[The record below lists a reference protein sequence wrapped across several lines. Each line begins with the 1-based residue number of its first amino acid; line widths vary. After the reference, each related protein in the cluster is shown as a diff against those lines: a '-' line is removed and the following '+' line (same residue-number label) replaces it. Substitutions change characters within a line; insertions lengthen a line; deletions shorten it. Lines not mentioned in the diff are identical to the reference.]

1 MKFLLVIVIVLIS
14 QFTVFAQ
21 DNLSL
26 KDAIEIGLKSNYKI
40 QVAGKNV
47 EIAERNNNWLE
58 AGALPSIKTNATQ
71 SFNWSDNNNPASFIQ
86 GTSQST
92 SLTYGADLNWVLF
105 NGFKVKISKDK
116 LQYLQEQSEGNAAVV
131 VENTIQSIILG
142 YYNALLQQEKLSA
155 IGKLVQVSVDRY
167 NYVSNKKDLG
177 VASTFDLLQV
187 KNALLTDST
196 NYLMQELAFNNAL
209 RNLNMLMAIDVEKKF
224 VLSDKLEHTQQVI
237 SLDGLKNRMLSNNQ
251 TLKNQYINQ
260 SILKKDKGLMRSNL
274 FPVLSFNSGVSQT
287 IGGFKGTTLGGQEIN
302 TSGNETFAY
311 YANFSLTFNLFNG
324 HKTHRAFNNL
334 RIQEEIAGLT
344 SNEMELTLTNELIS
358 NVELYKARTTIL
370 NLTNESLK
378 TAELNLQIAKDKFS
392 NGSITSFEFRDIQN
406 SYLNTVVTQLEAVY
420 NAISTNT
427 DVIRLTG
434 GIIEEFGK
442 KN

>member
-1 MKFLLVIVIVLIS
+1 MRLIITFIILFLSSIVV
-14 QFTVFAQ
+14 AQ

-40 QVAGKNV
+40 QIAGKNI
-47 EIAERNNNWLE
+47 EIAEKNNNWLE
-58 AGALPSIKTNATQ
+58 AGALPSIKANATQ

-155 IGKLVQVSVDRY
+155 IGKLVQVSADRY
-167 NYVSNKKDLG
+167 NYVSNKKELG

-196 NYLMQELAFNNAL
+196 NFLMQELAFNNAL

-224 VLSDKLEHTQQVI
+224 VLSDKLEHTRQLI
-237 SLDGLKNRMLSNNQ
+237 SLEGLKNRMLSNNQ

-260 SILKKDKGLMRSNL
+260 SVLKKEKGLMRANM
-274 FPVLSFNSGVSQT
+274 FPVLSFNSGLNQS
-287 IGGFKGTTLGGQEIN
+287 ISGFKGTSISGQDIN
-302 TSGNETFAY
+302 TSGNESFAY

-358 NVELYKARTTIL
+358 IVELYKARTTIL
-370 NLTNESLK
+370 NLTDESLK
-378 TAELNLQIAKDKFS
+378 TAELNLQIAKDKFAT
-392 NGSITSFEFRDIQN
+392 GSITSFEFRDIQN
-406 SYLNTVVTQLEAVY
+406 SYLNTAVTQLEAVY

-427 DVIRLTG
+427 DIIRLTG
-434 GIIEEFGK
+434 GIIEEFSK

>member
-40 QVAGKNV
+40 QVAGKNI

-142 YYNALLQQEKLSA
+142 YYNALLQQEKLNT

-260 SILKKDKGLMRSNL
+260 SILKKDKGLMRANL
-274 FPVLSFNSGVSQT
+274 FPVLSFNSGLNQT
-287 IGGFKGTTLGGQEIN
+287 ISGFKGTSMGGQDIN
-302 TSGNETFAY
+302 TSGNESFAY
-311 YANFSLTFNLFNG
+311 YANFTLTFNLFNG

-358 NVELYKARTTIL
+358 TVELYRARTTIL

-434 GIIEEFGK
+434 GIIEEFN

>member
-1 MKFLLVIVIVLIS
+1 MKLIITFITLFLSSIVV
-14 QFTVFAQ
+14 AQ

-40 QVAGKNV
+40 QIAGKNI
-47 EIAERNNNWLE
+47 EIAEKNNNWLE
-58 AGALPSIKTNATQ
+58 AGALPSIKANATQ

-224 VLSDKLEHTQQVI
+224 ILTDKLEHTLQVI

-260 SILKKDKGLMRSNL
+260 SILKKDKGLMRANL
-274 FPVLSFNSGVSQT
+274 FPVLSFNSGLNQT
-287 IGGFKGTTLGGQEIN
+287 ISGFKGTSMSGQDIN
-302 TSGNETFAY
+302 TSGNESFAY